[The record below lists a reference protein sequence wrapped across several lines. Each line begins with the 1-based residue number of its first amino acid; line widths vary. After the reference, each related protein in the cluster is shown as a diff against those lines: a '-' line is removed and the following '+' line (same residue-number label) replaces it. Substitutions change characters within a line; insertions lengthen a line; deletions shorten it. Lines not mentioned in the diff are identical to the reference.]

1 MPFANNGD
9 VRLNYEAVGG
19 GPDIV
24 LIHANPF
31 DRRLWRFQVEDFS
44 DRYRMVAMDLRGYG
58 ASDKPE
64 DPFTFD
70 DMVADV
76 LAVCDTAGVE
86 SAVFMGAS
94 VGSSLALRVALDDPE
109 RVSRLVL
116 VGGNAGVAA
125 SGLARIAGYE
135 SDGIAYRAEHIHQL
149 VAPGF
154 GDTRRGRV
162 LIDNFLR
169 DDGDLIPATIANGFR
184 AMEDR
189 DMTDRLPSL
198 TVPTMVVNGEHDLS
212 LTSGRRTAGLVPDA
226 RHYVLPGAGHVCNYE
241 DPDAFNDV
249 LRDFLEDARW

>member
-1 MPFANNGD
+1 MPFVNNGD
-9 VRLNYEAVGG
+9 VRLNYEAVGN

-31 DRRLWRFQVEDFS
+31 DRRLWRFQVEGFS
-44 DRYRMVAMDLRGYG
+44 ERYRMVAMDLRGYG
-58 ASDKPE
+58 ASDKPD

-70 DMVADV
+70 DMVVDV

-86 SAVFMGAS
+86 SAVFIGAS
-94 VGSSLALRVALDDPE
+94 VGSSLALRIALDDPG

-125 SGLARIAGYE
+125 SGLPELQGTSRTGSRIAP
-135 SDGIAYRAEHIHQL
+135 SIFISWWPPVSGI
-149 VAPGF
+149 PGV
-154 GDTRRGRV
+154 GS
-162 LIDNFLR
+162 IDNFLR
-169 DDGDLIPATIANGFR
+169 DNGDLIPATIANVFR